1 MQPDKPTVDYAT
13 PQHARTSP
21 LLVALAWFIVGVP
34 AAWGVSQTF
43 TRSLQLFTAPP
54 TPAATQPDSK

>member
-1 MQPDKPTVDYAT
+1 MQPSDPA
-13 PQHARTSP
+13 ARSSLP
-21 LLVALAWFIVGVP
+21 MLIISWLIVGIP

-54 TPAATQPDSK
+54 ATTATQPVAR

>member
-1 MQPDKPTVDYAT
+1 MLII
-13 PQHARTSP
+13 SW
-21 LLVALAWFIVGVP
+21 LIVGIP

-54 TPAATQPDSK
+54 APAVTQPASK